1 LLLDQK
7 LQSMSQIT
15 QEQRYIIETLLN
27 ENYSKPEIAKR
38 LKKDVSTIYRE
49 IKRNCDKRNN
59 KYRAV
64 LAHRRCVER
73 HSDKNKS
80 NRFTSEVK
88 GFIEYWIK
96 QEYSPEQ
103 IVGRAKE
110 QGLNCVSH
118 ERIYQYIWKD
128 KKQGGDLYLSLRSQG
143 KVYRKRGASKDKRGQ
158 IIGRIDIDQR
168 PKSVEER
175 KTIGDLEIDLMIG
188 AGHKGA
194 LLTINDRATGVAK
207 IRILKSKEATEVNQA
222 IIDTLQDWTPFLKTI
237 TSDNGKEFAQHQKV
251 SQILE
256 IDYYFAKPYH
266 SWERGSNENMN
277 GLIRQYFPKG
287 MNFENITDIQVQ
299 NAEDKLNNRPRKR
312 FGYKTPNEVF
322 INSLNN
328 NGQVAF
334 MT

>member
-1 LLLDQK
+1 MLLDQK

-27 ENYSKPEIAKR
+27 ENYSEKDIAAR
-38 LKKDVSTIYRE
+38 LNKNRSSIHRE
-49 IKRNCDKRNN
+49 IKRNSDRRNN
-59 KYRAV
+59 KYRAS
-64 LAHRRCVER
+64 LAHCKCEKR
-73 HSDKNKS
+73 HSEKNKHK
-80 NRFTSEVK
+80 RFTSEIKDFV
-88 GFIEYWIK
+88 EYWIK
-96 QEYSPEQ
+96 QEYSPDQ
-103 IVGRAKE
+103 IVGRAKD
-110 QGLNCVSH
+110 QGIDCVSH
-118 ERIYQYIWKD
+118 ERIYQHIWDD
-128 KKQGGDLYLSLRSQG
+128 KKKGGDLHLSLRTQG

-175 KTIGDLEIDLMIG
+175 KIIGDLEIDLMIG

-222 IIDTLQDWTPFLKTI
+222 IIDALQEWTPFLKTI
-237 TSDNGKEFAQHQKV
+237 TSDNGKEFAFHQKV
-251 SQILE
+251 SKTLE
-256 IDYYFAKPYH
+256 VDYYFAKPYR

-287 MNFENITDIQVQ
+287 MSFENITDKQVQ

-322 INSLNN
+322 SHSLNN
-328 NGQVAF
+328 NGHVAF